1 MNVNVMTSL
10 TRQVAIAAIATAA
23 TVVAAADP
31 AVDLSKF
38 LPAQSNTVSVVRVA
52 EILQTPRAKKEG
64 WAETAEHRF
73 LTGESRIPPW
83 VNTLVVGS
91 LFRPGLQQEVWS
103 TAVLQM
109 PATVTMERI
118 ARLEETRVERLS
130 GVRTV
135 QAGRDALLVELAPRL
150 MGVRSPAVR
159 QEAIRWAQSAAAGRT
174 GLMSDFLKRAVS
186 NRAHIVMA
194 VDLRDMADTQGIRRY
209 LEESGL
215 LPADAVARV
224 NLPQLLTSL
233 QGVAFF
239 ATIGT
244 ETTAQVMIEFDDA
257 IGSLAEPVAA
267 VFHRLID
274 DAQISLDEFPTAE
287 LSSKTRSVT
296 LSMKLSD
303 ESLRRVM
310 SLITS
315 TSPPARSNDESIP
328 SVPLPP
334 EARPSRVGVELT
346 ASKRYFQT
354 VAQAIDDLARV
365 NRKASDYART
375 ATWHENFAKRIDQL
389 PTSGVDQELPEFG
402 QRVSERLRALAASL
416 RGTAVSVNAEQQ
428 TLVYNYNYDPGW
440 AAASYWGAVGYRAPT
455 VKFDSN
461 LEDVRNRQ
469 ADAVI
474 KGSQQRIQIWNFI
487 TNDRAATEKLMRE
500 KHGDDFFK
508 KRR

>member
-1 MNVNVMTSL
+1 MNRI
-10 TRQVAIAAIATAA
+10 TRTLASVTFLFLGSIA
-23 TVVAAADP
+23 AAADP
-31 AVDLSKF
+31 AVELSRS
-38 LPAQSNTVSVVRVA
+38 LPAQTNTVSVVRVA
-52 EILQTPRAKKEG
+52 EILRTPRAMDEG

-83 VNTLVVGS
+83 VTTLVVGS
-91 LFRPGLQQEVWS
+91 LVRPSLQQEVWS
-103 TAVLQM
+103 TAVLQL

-118 ARLEETRVERLS
+118 ARLEEARVERLS

-135 QAGRDALLVELAPRL
+135 QAGRDALLVELAPGL

-159 QEAIRWAQSAAAGRT
+159 QEAVRWAHSASTGTT
-174 GLMSDFLKRAVS
+174 GLISDFLKSAVS

-209 LEESGL
+209 LDESGL
-215 LPADAVARV
+215 LPKDAADRV

-233 QGVAFF
+233 QGVGFF
-239 ATIGT
+239 ATIDS
-244 ETTAQVMIEFDDA
+244 ETTAQITIEFDNE
-257 IGSLAEPVAA
+257 IGKLAEPVAA
-267 VFHRLID
+267 VFFRLID
-274 DAQISLDEFPTAE
+274 DAQISLDEFATAE
-287 LSSKTRSVT
+287 LSSKSRSVT

-328 SVPLPP
+328 SVPLPRG
-334 EARPSRVGVELT
+334 ERPPRVGVDLT
-346 ASKRYFQT
+346 ASKRYFQS
-354 VAQAIDDLARV
+354 VSQAIDDLARV
-365 NRKASDYART
+365 NRKANDYART

-389 PTSGVDQELPEFG
+389 PISEVDLELREFG
-402 QRVSERLRALAASL
+402 QRASERLRALAASL
-416 RGTAVSVNAEQQ
+416 RGTAVNVNAEQQ

-455 VKFDSN
+455 FKFDSN
-461 LEDVRNRQ
+461 LEDVRKRQ
-469 ADAVI
+469 AAAVVE
-474 KGSQQRIQIWNFI
+474 GSQQRIQIWNFI

-500 KHGDDFFK
+500 KYGDDFFK
-508 KRR
+508 KR